1 MNKLAPPPYV
11 EKYDYHKVKQI
22 NLDGK
27 RLYEAPDGTK
37 TPSVTTI
44 LGKTKDMTHLNAWKK
59 RVGEAY
65 AQRIVTEA
73 SGVGTAMHNN
83 LERFLIGEER
93 KPGNNHVHVQANK
106 MADEIINNALVDVD
120 EIWGIEQALYY
131 PELYSGTCDVVG
143 QYKGQPCIM
152 DFKQTNKPKKKE
164 WVDDYYMQLAA
175 YAMAHNAV
183 YGTDIKEGHIFMC
196 SRELQY
202 QQFDLVP
209 EEFEHWSNE
218 WLKRVE
224 DYYTNYH
231 K

>member
-44 LGKTKDMTHLNAWKK
+44 LSKTKDMTHLNAWKK
-59 RVGEAY
+59 RVGEAN

-183 YGTDIKEGHIFMC
+183 YGTNIKEGHIFMC

>member
-59 RVGEAY
+59 RVGEAN